1 MKKIMFSA
9 IALLSFATYA
19 QEETT
24 STEAAVSTS
33 TDTPAEKTW
42 TRAGIISLLF
52 NQAAFNHDWTGGGT
66 NNYGGNL
73 NLSYDA
79 NYKKGLWTWDNK
91 LLIDY
96 GLTRVDG
103 DAFSK
108 KTNDR
113 FAITSLLGAQT
124 KEDSQWYYSFFANFQ
139 TQLDKGYKYGTDAQG
154 NQTRTEYTHFMAP
167 GYFSFGPGMLWKK
180 SDNLKVNIAPAT
192 SKITTARKQFTS
204 PTGSHYTHNF
214 YGVEDGK
221 NIRYELGFYLNG
233 YAKVDVW
240 ENVSIENILSLYSNY
255 LDKPQNVDLDYTA
268 NVVMK
273 VNKFLSA
280 NFTFQ
285 AIYDDDAARAFQIRE
300 LLGLGLSYK
309 F

>member
-9 IALLSFATYA
+9 IVLLSFATYA

-52 NQAAFNHDWTGGGT
+52 NQAAFHHAWTGGGT

-154 NQTRTEYTHFMAP
+154 NQTRTEYTRFMAP

-192 SKITTARKQFTS
+192 SKITTARKEFTS
-204 PTGSHYTHNF
+204 PTGAHYTHNF

-233 YAKVDVW
+233 YAKVNVW

>member
-9 IALLSFATYA
+9 IALLSLATYA

-24 STEAAVSTS
+24 STEAPVSTS

-154 NQTRTEYTHFMAP
+154 NQTRTEYTRFMAP
-167 GYFSFGPGMLWKK
+167 GYF
-180 SDNLKVNIAPAT
+180 
-192 SKITTARKQFTS
+192 
-204 PTGSHYTHNF
+204 
-214 YGVEDGK
+214 
-221 NIRYELGFYLNG
+221 
-233 YAKVDVW
+233 
-240 ENVSIENILSLYSNY
+240 
-255 LDKPQNVDLDYTA
+255 
-268 NVVMK
+268 
-273 VNKFLSA
+273 
-280 NFTFQ
+280 
-285 AIYDDDAARAFQIRE
+285 
-300 LLGLGLSYK
+300 
-309 F
+309 

>member
-154 NQTRTEYTHFMAP
+154 NQTRTEYTRFMAP

-192 SKITTARKQFTS
+192 SKITTARKEFTS
-204 PTGSHYTHNF
+204 PTGAHYTHNF

-273 VNKFLSA
+273 VNKYLSA

>member
-9 IALLSFATYA
+9 IVLLSFATYA

-124 KEDSQWYYSFFANFQ
+124 KHNW
-139 TQLDKGYKYGTDAQG
+139 TKGTNMVRMPKETKPVQSIPALWHQGTSLSVLVCCG
-154 NQTRTEYTHFMAP
+154 KR
-167 GYFSFGPGMLWKK
+167 
-180 SDNLKVNIAPAT
+180 AT
-192 SKITTARKQFTS
+192 T
-204 PTGSHYTHNF
+204 
-214 YGVEDGK
+214 
-221 NIRYELGFYLNG
+221 
-233 YAKVDVW
+233 
-240 ENVSIENILSLYSNY
+240 
-255 LDKPQNVDLDYTA
+255 
-268 NVVMK
+268 
-273 VNKFLSA
+273 
-280 NFTFQ
+280 
-285 AIYDDDAARAFQIRE
+285 
-300 LLGLGLSYK
+300 
-309 F
+309 

>member
-124 KEDSQWYYSFFANFQ
+124 KENSQWYYSFFANFQ

-154 NQTRTEYTHFMAP
+154 NQTRTEYTRFMAP

-192 SKITTARKQFTS
+192 SRLIFTAKKFTE
-204 PTGSHYTHNF
+204 TADHF
-214 YGVEDGK
+214 GVEKGK
-221 NIRYELGFYLNG
+221 TLRYEFGAAVNA
-233 YAKVDVW
+233 YAKFDLM
-240 ENVSIENILSLYSNY
+240 ENMTLENTLNLYSNY
-255 LDKPQNVDLDYTA
+255 LDKPGNVDIDYTF
-268 NVVMK
+268 NLIMK
-273 VNKFLSA
+273 VNDYISA
-280 NFTFQ
+280 SLVFQ
-285 AIYDDDAARAFQIRE
+285 AIYDDDAVKAFQIRE
-300 LLGLGLSYK
+300 AFGAGLTYK

>member
-33 TDTPAEKTW
+33 TDTPAKKTW

-124 KEDSQWYYSFFANFQ
+124 QEGSEWYYSFFANFQ
-139 TQLDKGYKYGTDAQG
+139 TQLDKGYKYGTDPLG
-154 NQTRTEYTHFMAP
+154 NQTRTEYTRFMAP

-214 YGVEDGK
+214 YGVEDDK

-273 VNKFLSA
+273 VNKYLSA

>member
-9 IALLSFATYA
+9 IALLSLATYA

-24 STEAAVSTS
+24 STEAPVSTS

-154 NQTRTEYTHFMAP
+154 NQTRTEYTRFMAP